1 MYNIVSNTRQY
12 LIEKYIP
19 VLTGSLLF
27 VGVGSYTKNYY
38 LLNSKL
44 EFITIDFLQE
54 RQIYGSPM
62 DHFVTDFLKFNPQR
76 KFNHICLFGVFGHEE
91 ISRTNS
97 KI

>member
-44 EFITIDFLQE
+44 EFIIIDFLQE